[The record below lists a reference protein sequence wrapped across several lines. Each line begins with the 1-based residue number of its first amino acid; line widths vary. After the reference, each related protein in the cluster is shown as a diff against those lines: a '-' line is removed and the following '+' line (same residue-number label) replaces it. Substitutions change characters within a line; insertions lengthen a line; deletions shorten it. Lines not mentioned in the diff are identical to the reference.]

1 MNISEVFG
9 WTGTCFLH
17 QRPEPKAYVHIE
29 KWRTRKLSA
38 KYLYVYM
45 GEIDLIRN
53 CGSRYYS
60 VTNVLG
66 LCNVVVKIFPRAKCQ
81 RSTADFYHMYT
92 QSNSRAG
99 EQGSGAE
106 KGM

>member
-1 MNISEVFG
+1 MAVRQNYRSGYYSRKLTTTSGQVMNISEVFG

-60 VTNVLG
+60 VDH
-66 LCNVVVKIFPRAKCQ
+66 R
-81 RSTADFYHMYT
+81 
-92 QSNSRAG
+92 
-99 EQGSGAE
+99 
-106 KGM
+106 